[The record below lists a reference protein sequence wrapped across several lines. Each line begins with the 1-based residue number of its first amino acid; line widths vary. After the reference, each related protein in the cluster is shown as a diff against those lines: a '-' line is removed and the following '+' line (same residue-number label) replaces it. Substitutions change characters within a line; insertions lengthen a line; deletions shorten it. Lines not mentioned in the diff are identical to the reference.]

1 MTIKWTNGWE
11 VINFT
16 INDNQYHGFIKVT
29 KKGEITIEAKSDID
43 CRPLDKIIVNSYQNL
58 IVQKITI
65 TQSRAELHCIQD
77 DTGEL
82 KKAIQTKKKLK
93 KALGDENDD
102 SEQIQG

>member
-1 MTIKWTNGWE
+1 MTLKWTNGWE

-43 CRPLDKIIVNSYQNL
+43 CRPLDKIVVNSYQNL

-65 TQSRAELHCIQD
+65 TASRAEITCIT

-82 KKAIQTKKKLK
+82 KKAIQTKRKLK
-93 KALGDENDD
+93 KALGEDD
-102 SEQIQG
+102 DNTQ

>member
-1 MTIKWTNGWE
+1 MEYKWTNGWE

-65 TQSRAELHCIQD
+65 TQSRAELHCIV

-93 KALGDENDD
+93 QALGDDD
-102 SEQIQG
+102 EPIQG

>member
-1 MTIKWTNGWE
+1 MEIKWTNGWE

-29 KKGEITIEAKSDID
+29 RKGEITIEAKSDID
-43 CRPLDKIIVNSYQNL
+43 CRPLDKVVVNSYENL

-65 TQSRAELHCIQD
+65 TASRAEITCIQD
-77 DTGEL
+77 NAGEL

-93 KALGDENDD
+93 KALGDENDN
-102 SEQIQG
+102 SEQVQG

>member
-1 MTIKWTNGWE
+1 MEIKWTNGWE

-43 CRPLDKIIVNSYQNL
+43 CRPLDKIVVNSYQNL

-65 TQSRAELHCIQD
+65 TQSRAELHCIV

-93 KALGDENDD
+93 KALGDDNDD

>member
-65 TQSRAELHCIQD
+65 TQSRAELHCIV

-93 KALGDENDD
+93 KALGDDD
-102 SEQIQG
+102 EPIQR

>member
-1 MTIKWTNGWE
+1 MEYKWTNGWE

-65 TQSRAELHCIQD
+65 TQSRAELHCIV

-93 KALGDENDD
+93 KALGDDD
-102 SEQIQG
+102 ESIQG

>member
-43 CRPLDKIIVNSYQNL
+43 CRPLDKVVVNSYQNL

-65 TQSRAELHCIQD
+65 TASRAELICIQD
-77 DTGEL
+77 KKDEL
-82 KKAIQTKKKLK
+82 KKSIQTKKKLK
-93 KALGDENDD
+93 KALGDNNDD
-102 SEQIQG
+102 TQ

>member
-16 INDNQYHGFIKVT
+16 IKDNQYHGFIKVT
-29 KKGEITIEAKSDID
+29 KKGEITIECKSDVD
-43 CRPLDKIIVNSYQNL
+43 CRPLDKVIVNSYQNL

-65 TQSRAELHCIQD
+65 MQSRAELHCIQD
-77 DTGEL
+77 TGEL
-82 KKAIQTKKKLK
+82 KKSIDTKKKLK

-102 SEQIQG
+102 TKQIQG

>member
-43 CRPLDKIIVNSYQNL
+43 CRPLDKVVVNSYQNL

-65 TQSRAELHCIQD
+65 TASRAEITCIT

-82 KKAIQTKKKLK
+82 KKAIQTKRKLK
-93 KALGDENDD
+93 KALGEDD
-102 SEQIQG
+102 DNTQ

>member
-1 MTIKWTNGWE
+1 MEYKWTNGWE

-29 KKGEITIEAKSDID
+29 RKGEITIEAKSDID

-65 TQSRAELHCIQD
+65 TQSRAELHCIV

-93 KALGDENDD
+93 KALGDDNEPT
-102 SEQIQG
+102 QR

>member
-1 MTIKWTNGWE
+1 MEIKWTNGWE

-29 KKGEITIEAKSDID
+29 RKGKITIEAKSDID
-43 CRPLDKIIVNSYQNL
+43 CRPLDKVVVNSYQNL

-65 TQSRAELHCIQD
+65 TASRAEITCIN

-82 KKAIQTKKKLK
+82 KKAIHTKRKLK
-93 KALGDENDD
+93 KALGDDD
-102 SEQIQG
+102 DNT

>member
-1 MTIKWTNGWE
+1 MEYKWTNGWE

-29 KKGEITIEAKSDID
+29 RKGEITIEAKSDID

-65 TQSRAELHCIQD
+65 TQSRAELHCIV

-93 KALGDENDD
+93 KALGDDD
-102 SEQIQG
+102 EPTQG

>member
-1 MTIKWTNGWE
+1 MEYKWTNGWE

-29 KKGEITIEAKSDID
+29 RKGEITIEAKSDID

-65 TQSRAELHCIQD
+65 TQSRAELHCIV

-93 KALGDENDD
+93 KALGDDD
-102 SEQIQG
+102 EPI

>member
-1 MTIKWTNGWE
+1 MEIKWTNGWE

-16 INDNQYHGFIKVT
+16 IKDNQYHGFIKVT
-29 KKGEITIEAKSDID
+29 KKGEITIECTKDVD

-65 TQSRAELHCIQD
+65 TQSRAELHCIV

-93 KALGDENDD
+93 KALGDDD
-102 SEQIQG
+102 EPIQR

>member
-1 MTIKWTNGWE
+1 MEYKWTNGWQ

-16 INDNQYHGFIKVT
+16 INDNSYHGFIKVT
-29 KKGEITIEAKSDID
+29 KKGEITIECRKDVD
-43 CRPLDKIIVNSYQNL
+43 CRPLDKVVVDSYQNL

-65 TQSRAELHCIQD
+65 TQSRAELHCIV

-93 KALGDENDD
+93 KALGDENDN
-102 SEQIQG
+102 SEQVQG

>member
-1 MTIKWTNGWE
+1 MAIEWTNGWQ

-29 KKGEITIEAKSDID
+29 KKGEITIECKKDID
-43 CRPLDKIIVNSYQNL
+43 CRPLDKVLVDSYNHL

-65 TQSRAELHCIQD
+65 TASRAEITCIK

-82 KKAIQTKKKLK
+82 KKAIQTKRKLK
-93 KALGDENDD
+93 KALGEDD
-102 SEQIQG
+102 DNT

>member
-16 INDNQYHGFIKVT
+16 IKDNQYHGFIKVT
-29 KKGEITIEAKSDID
+29 KKGTITIECTKDVD
-43 CRPLDKIIVNSYQNL
+43 CRPLDKILVNSYQNL

-65 TQSRAELHCIQD
+65 TQSRAELHCIV

-93 KALGDENDD
+93 KALGDDD
-102 SEQIQG
+102 EPI

>member
-43 CRPLDKIIVNSYQNL
+43 CRPLDKVVVNSYQNL

-65 TQSRAELHCIQD
+65 TQSRAEITCIT

-82 KKAIQTKKKLK
+82 KKAIHTKKKLK
-93 KALGDENDD
+93 KALGEDD
-102 SEQIQG
+102 DNTQ

>member
-16 INDNQYHGFIKVT
+16 IRDNQYHGFIKVT
-29 KKGEITIEAKSDID
+29 KKGEITIECRKDVD
-43 CRPLDKIIVNSYQNL
+43 CRPLDKILVDSYNHL

-65 TQSRAELHCIQD
+65 TQSRAELHCIKD

-93 KALGDENDD
+93 KALGDDD
-102 SEQIQG
+102 EPIQR

>member
-1 MTIKWTNGWE
+1 MEIKWTNGWE

-16 INDNQYHGFIKVT
+16 IKDNQYHGFIKVT
-29 KKGEITIEAKSDID
+29 KKGEITIECTKDVD

-65 TQSRAELHCIQD
+65 TQSRAELHCIV

-93 KALGDENDD
+93 KALGDDD
-102 SEQIQG
+102 E

>member
-16 INDNQYHGFIKVT
+16 IKDNQYHGFIKVT
-29 KKGEITIEAKSDID
+29 KKGEITIECKNDVD
-43 CRPLDKIIVNSYQNL
+43 CRPLDKVIVNSYQNL

-65 TQSRAELHCIQD
+65 MQSRAELHCIQD
-77 DTGEL
+77 TGEL
-82 KKAIQTKKKLK
+82 KKSIDTKKKLK

-102 SEQIQG
+102 TKQIQG